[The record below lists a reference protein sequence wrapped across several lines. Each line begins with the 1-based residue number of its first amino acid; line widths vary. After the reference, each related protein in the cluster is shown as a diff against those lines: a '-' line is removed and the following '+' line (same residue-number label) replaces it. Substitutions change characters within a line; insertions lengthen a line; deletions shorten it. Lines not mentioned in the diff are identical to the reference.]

1 VRNVQYSAE
10 VGGGKGRTGELE
22 GRKREKKR
30 QEAEGNG
37 EGVSDGG

>member
-22 GRKREKKR
+22 GRKGKRRKDKK
-30 QEAEGNG
+30 QKAM
-37 EGVSDGG
+37 VKV

>member
-22 GRKREKKR
+22 GRKGKTRKDKK
-30 QEAEGNG
+30 QK
-37 EGVSDGG
+37 VMVKV